1 MKSIKTISMTATAL
15 LFVACGGGGG
25 DNNDSV
31 DTATVMQK
39 HTPYTMQAGKTITRT
54 EVNTIIELETDIS
67 TGKTTAT
74 LMEGGAKIE

>member
-1 MKSIKTISMTATAL
+1 MTATAL

-25 DNNDSV
+25 GDNSDSV

-54 EVNTIIELETDIS
+54 EANTIIVLETNIS
-67 TGKTTAT
+67 TGETTAT
-74 LMEGGAKIE
+74 LVDGGAKIE

>member
-1 MKSIKTISMTATAL
+1 MTATVL

-25 DNNDSV
+25 NDGSV
-31 DTATVMQK
+31 DTTTVMQK

-54 EVNTIIELETDIS
+54 EVSTIIALETNTS
-67 TGKTTAT
+67 TGETTAT